1 MKKIIHSFTHPN
13 NNYMKILN
21 IWIFVLVTFLLT
33 TVSCKEKE
41 DQPQPTPNM
50 GLKIPTEGNSWFFMQ
65 PGTQSEQVMNP
76 GSTSWT
82 NPQLVHRTF
91 FRLQKAGEV
100 HIGFNGRVESGSS
113 VVKATFA
120 GETVEL
126 EISALSFEEHYIG
139 TFEIPEPGYYH
150 LDIQGVSK
158 ESLDFAVI
166 SDVLLGGSAASGT
179 VHYINEDYFYW
190 GRRGPSVH
198 LGYEVPA
205 QASDVHY
212 FYNEVTVPQGSDV
225 IGSYYMANGFGQGYF
240 GYQVN
245 SETERRMLF
254 SVWSPYETDNPDEIP
269 EDQRIELLRK
279 GNDVIV
285 NDFGN
290 EGSGGQSYLK
300 YNWEAGKTYRFLLK
314 GEPSSQAPGK
324 TDYTAWFAPAEDGE
338 WLLIASWRRPI
349 TTTYLTN
356 IYSFLENFDTRT
368 GPLAREAYYDNQW
381 ILDTS
386 GNWHELTRARFTA
399 DATARDKARLDYA
412 GGLADA
418 DNGFFL
424 KNCGFFNETTPI
436 DSWFTRPG
444 TGQQPD
450 IDLELLP

>member
-1 MKKIIHSFTHPN
+1 
-13 NNYMKILN
+13 MKISN
-21 IWIFVLVTFLLT
+21 IWIFVLITLMLT

-41 DQPQPTPNM
+41 DQPQPIPNM
-50 GLKIPTEGNSWFFMQ
+50 GLKIPTEGNSWFFMN

-91 FRLQKAGEV
+91 FRLQRAGEI
-100 HIGFNGRVESGSS
+100 HIGINGRVESGSS
-113 VVKATFA
+113 VLKATFG
-120 GETVEL
+120 GETIEL
-126 EISALSFEEHYIG
+126 EISAQSFEEHYIG
-139 TFEIPEPGYYH
+139 TFEIPEPGYYY
-150 LDIQGVSK
+150 LDIQGISK
-158 ESLDFAVI
+158 ESLDFAII
-166 SDVLLGGSAASGT
+166 SDVLLGGSSASGT
-179 VHYINEDYFYW
+179 VHYINEDYYYW

-205 QASDVHY
+205 QASEVHY
-212 FYNEVTVPQGSDV
+212 FYSEVTVPEGNDV

-245 SETERRMLF
+245 SETERRVLF

-290 EGSGGQSYLK
+290 EGSGGQSYLR

-324 TDYTAWFAPAEDGE
+324 TDYTAWFAPAEGGE
-338 WLLIASWRRPI
+338 WLLIASWRRPLI
-349 TTTYLTN
+349 STYLTN
-356 IYSFLENFDTRT
+356 IYSFLENFVTRT
-368 GPLAREAYYDNQW
+368 GPLVREAYYDNQW

-412 GGLADA
+412 GGLAS
-418 DNGFFL
+418 DNMGFFM
-424 KNCGFFNETTPI
+424 KNCGFFNETTTI
-436 DSWFTRPG
+436 DTWFTRPAK
-444 TGQQPD
+444 GQQPD